1 MLNAMLPAAGAA
13 EEFDV
18 YVHGAGVEPW
28 LAGGE
33 CGRCLLGT
41 GSERGEAVRDFSTL
55 GLLDEVDGDAPIAG
69 GETRRKEQIGSS
81 RDGGSQKIGAVG
93 TGRNGLIIGVGR
105 TARVNLADEVCRV
118 SRTGTGVSVALVT
131 FTGDAN

>member
-1 MLNAMLPAAGAA
+1 MLPAAGAA

-18 YVHGAGVEPW
+18 YVHSAGVEPW
-28 LAGGE
+28 LAGGV
-33 CGRCLLGT
+33 CGRRLLGT
-41 GSERGEAVRDFSTL
+41 GSERGEAVRDLSTL

-69 GETRRKEQIGSS
+69 GETHRKSRSGS
-81 RDGGSQKIGAVG
+81 RDGDSQKIGAVG
-93 TGRNGLIIGVGR
+93 TGRNGLISEVGG